1 MQDRPKASLVGI
13 FLCGA
18 LNVTLSVAAD
28 ETSTSDAKSRCEA
41 LVQ

>member
-1 MQDRPKASLVGI
+1 MQNRTKASLMGI

-28 ETSTSDAKSRCEA
+28 ERKIATG
-41 LVQ
+41 